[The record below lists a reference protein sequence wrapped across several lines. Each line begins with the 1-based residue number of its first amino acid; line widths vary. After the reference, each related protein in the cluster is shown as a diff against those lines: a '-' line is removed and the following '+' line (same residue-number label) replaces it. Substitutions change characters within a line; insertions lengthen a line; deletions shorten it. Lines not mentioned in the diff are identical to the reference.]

1 MSRANPSLARRA
13 RAKPDVEQCG
23 NGRPPRA
30 MRLHGAPLRGSAVE
44 IVVASPL
51 WNARRGV
58 RTVLR
63 RAIAEAA
70 YAASKAVGEVTVV
83 LTDDP
88 AIQKLNRDWRSKN
101 RPTNV
106 LSFPAIIH
114 PAAALEWT
122 VPTPNAVP
130 GPLPLGDIVI
140 AYETT
145 KREALAARKPF
156 AHHLAHLAV
165 HGYLHLVGYD
175 HQADRDAET
184 MEAMETTILARLKM
198 PDPYA
203 RTTPKSENDL

>member
-1 MSRANPSLARRA
+1 
-13 RAKPDVEQCG
+13 
-23 NGRPPRA
+23 
-30 MRLHGAPLRGSAVE
+30 LHRAPLRGSAVE
-44 IVVASPL
+44 IVIVSPL

-70 YAASKAVGEVTVV
+70 YAASKAVGDVTVV

-88 AIQKLNRDWRSKN
+88 AIQKLNRDWRNKN

-106 LSFPAIIH
+106 LSFPTIIH
-114 PAAALEWT
+114 HAAARLEWT

-130 GPLPLGDIVI
+130 RPLLLGDIVI

-184 MEAMETTILARLKM
+184 MEAMETTILARLKV

-203 RTTPKSENDL
+203 RSTPKPENDL

>member
-1 MSRANPSLARRA
+1 
-13 RAKPDVEQCG
+13 
-23 NGRPPRA
+23 

-58 RTVLR
+58 RAVLR

-88 AIQKLNRDWRSKN
+88 VIQKLNRDWRNKN

-114 PAAALEWT
+114 HAAALERT
-122 VPTPNAVP
+122 GPTPNAVP
-130 GPLPLGDIVI
+130 GPLLLGDIVI

-175 HQADRDAET
+175 HQAHRDAKT

-203 RTTPKSENDL
+203 RTPPKPENDL